1 MKPEEPPKKPPR
13 KTYRSPVLH
22 TYGDIRAITRTVG
35 TASKNADGGGPKST
49 NKTF

>member
-13 KTYRSPVLH
+13 KPYRRPALH
-22 TYGDIRAITRTVG
+22 AYGDIRAITRTVG
-35 TASKNADGGGPKST
+35 TMGNVDGGGPKEL